1 MLSFRN
7 VHLEIEGYPW
17 DRDRDQMSTRLTSL
31 AICNI
36 YTNVCLIPPHK
47 FQTFNRSFGQI
58 KAKALSYL
66 LVDYVPTCHASKH
79 TQAVPRGKY
88 SNSELL
94 TTTNM

>member
-1 MLSFRN
+1 MLSFTN
-7 VHLEIEGYPW
+7 AYLEIESYPW
-17 DRDRDQMSTRLTSL
+17 DPDRDQKSTRLTL

-36 YTNVCLIPPHK
+36 YTNVCLIHPHQ
-47 FQTFNRSFGQI
+47 FQTFNRSFGHI
-58 KAKALSYL
+58 KAQALSYL

-94 TTTNM
+94 TTTDM